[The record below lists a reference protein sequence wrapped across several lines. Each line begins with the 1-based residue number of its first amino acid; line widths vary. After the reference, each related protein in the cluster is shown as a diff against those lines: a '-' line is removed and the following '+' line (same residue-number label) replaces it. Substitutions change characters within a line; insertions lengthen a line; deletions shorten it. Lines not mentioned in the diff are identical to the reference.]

1 MHERKQNVV
10 VDGASSVPVPVLSGV
25 PQGSMLGPLLFLTYI
40 NQVTAL
46 NLSEGTHM
54 AVYADDILLYKPI
67 TCKEDYASLQSDI
80 GAIHK
85 SITTC
90 HLTLNPSKCKHL
102 IMSRKRQPL
111 LPPTGLCLNGEV
123 LELVDRYRYLG
134 VLVTSNFTW
143 SDHIKQISTKARR
156 LVGMLYRQFSWADT
170 KTILH
175 IYITC
180 IRPHLEYACQLW
192 DPYTN
197 KDAQLLEDVQKFVC
211 KVCLKQWNID
221 YHSMLC
227 LLGLPL

>member
-1 MHERKQNVV
+1 M
-10 VDGASSVPVPVLSGV
+10 PVPVLSGV
-25 PQGSMLGPLLFLTYI
+25 PQGSVLGPLLLLTYI

-46 NLSEGTHM
+46 NLSEETRM

-67 TCKEDYASLQSDI
+67 TCTEDYTSLQSDI

-85 SITTC
+85 SVTTS

-123 LELVDRYRYLG
+123 LELVDHYRYLG
-134 VLVTSNFTW
+134 VLVTLNFTW
-143 SDHIKQISTKARR
+143 SDHINQISTKARR

-175 IYITC
+175 IYITAYNP
-180 IRPHLEYACQLW
+180 ISNMLANFGTLTLIKMHSYW
-192 DPYTN
+192 
-197 KDAQLLEDVQKFVC
+197 KMC
-211 KVCLKQWNID
+211 KSSPAKCVSSNGI
-221 YHSMLC
+221 
-227 LLGLPL
+227 